1 MTLLPQSVFKNAALR
16 QSVFVIGAAISAAFM
31 FSASTSTATAQSVS
45 YFHAELASPV
55 EKTTEIIRGVVW
67 NCEGTTCTGTK
78 DTSRPAHTCA
88 RLVKKM
94 GNIITFTVR
103 DEAMSDD
110 DLAKCNAAA

>member
-1 MTLLPQSVFKNAALR
+1 MTLLPHSFFKNAALR
-16 QSVFVIGAAISAAFM
+16 QSIIIVGALLSATFM
-31 FSASTSTATAQSVS
+31 FSASTSMASAQTNA
-45 YFHAELASPV
+45 YFQAELANPV

-67 NCEGTTCTGTK
+67 HCEGTTCTGTK

-94 GNIITFTVR
+94 GNITTFIIS
-103 DEAMSDD
+103 DEAMNSD